1 MVHPSHDAAAGPQLD
16 GYIPLGPPSDVITL
30 YEGPL
35 QLRVGDDLA
44 RQRPG
49 EITLVLRSGSHLVW
63 GVDLDGASYE
73 ERLQW
78 QFREG
83 SGVPMLRFAFHGT
96 PLELETYLT
105 GDGYGFFGHRTSNA
119 DDKTELASVVSHWV
133 NLPHLPHGS
142 RLCHEHDDGSW
153 VEWGGRW
160 MLTLGDWDVT
170 VDERRDLG
178 ETLRT
183 ATRERLYAISHVM
196 RVRRSDGRTFHAGDA
211 RTLLS
216 GLQVALSFAL
226 GRWTAPV
233 LPVGLDESGAL
244 AWSEW
249 APLNIDSPAKAHGRW
264 WVEHRPDDLKDYL
277 SCFINNWLDPE
288 RQHSLGF
295 LAISAIAAGESGFVE
310 QRVMTALAALEHL
323 SWLAEVR
330 SGTQSETEWRR
341 RKPAWRIRHLVTGA
355 CASPEVDSAPQPI
368 LASFA
373 RTVAHGDG
381 PAALVELRDSIT
393 HPKEADERYRVP
405 GLLAE
410 ASRLATRYLELALLR
425 WLDYAGHMADRTITT
440 GWAGESRAVP
450 WAPSDGLPR

>member
-153 VEWGGRW
+153 VEWAAAGCSRSATGMSRSTSAATSERPFV
-160 MLTLGDWDVT
+160 LRRGSVCTPSVT
-170 VDERRDLG
+170 
-178 ETLRT
+178 
-183 ATRERLYAISHVM
+183 
-196 RVRRSDGRTFHAGDA
+196 
-211 RTLLS
+211 S
-216 GLQVALSFAL
+216 GL
-226 GRWTAPV
+226 
-233 LPVGLDESGAL
+233 
-244 AWSEW
+244 
-249 APLNIDSPAKAHGRW
+249 
-264 WVEHRPDDLKDYL
+264 
-277 SCFINNWLDPE
+277 
-288 RQHSLGF
+288 
-295 LAISAIAAGESGFVE
+295 
-310 QRVMTALAALEHL
+310 
-323 SWLAEVR
+323 
-330 SGTQSETEWRR
+330 
-341 RKPAWRIRHLVTGA
+341 
-355 CASPEVDSAPQPI
+355 
-368 LASFA
+368 
-373 RTVAHGDG
+373 
-381 PAALVELRDSIT
+381 SI
-393 HPKEADERYRVP
+393 
-405 GLLAE
+405 
-410 ASRLATRYLELALLR
+410 
-425 WLDYAGHMADRTITT
+425 
-440 GWAGESRAVP
+440 
-450 WAPSDGLPR
+450 